1 MKNQPL
7 KIVTLGIDE
16 LTPYKNNAKTHPREQ
31 IEQIKQSIE
40 ENGFCDPVA
49 VWGENNIVVEGH
61 GRLIAC
67 RELGFEKIDCIRLDH
82 LTDGQRRAY
91 TLTHN
96 KLTMNSDFDNE
107 LLALELGDLQELEI
121 DVIGFDEIETQD
133 EAGTTERDDLSEKVA
148 EVFEVVVECADEMQQ
163 EEIFNRLSEEG
174 LTCRVLTL

>member
-16 LTPYKNNAKTHPREQ
+16 LTPYKNNAKLHPREQ
-31 IEQIKQSIE
+31 IEEIKQSIE

-49 VWGENNIVVEGH
+49 VWGKDNIVVEGH

-67 RELGFEKIDCIRLDH
+67 KELGFTEIDCIRLDH
-82 LTDGQRRAY
+82 LTEEQRRAY

-96 KLTMNSDFDNE
+96 KLTMNSGFDDE

-121 DVIGFDEIETQD
+121 DVIGFDEIEMQDDTQP
-133 EAGTTERDDLSEKVA
+133 TERDDLSEKVA
-148 EVFEVVVECADEMQQ
+148 EVFEVIVECADEMQQ
-163 EEIFNRLSEEG
+163 EEIYNRLSEEG